1 MANDLNHCSFIGRIG
16 RDAELVGNNSNVCKF
31 SLAVNEEYLDKNT
44 SEKVRQT
51 EWVNCVAFGK
61 LAEVCMRFLKKG
73 AKAYVS
79 GKFKV
84 TKYVGKD
91 GVEKSAVQI
100 NVNEMQ
106 VLTFAEGAFDDSKP
120 ESKAVNDFDDS
131 MDIPF

>member
-1 MANDLNHCSFIGRIG
+1 MASDLNQCNFIGRVG
-16 RDAELVGNNSNVCKF
+16 RDAELVGSNNNVCKF

-44 SEKVRQT
+44 GEKVRQT
-51 EWVNCVAFGK
+51 EWVNCVAFSK
-61 LAEVCMRFLKKG
+61 LAEVCMRFMKKG

-91 GVEKSAVQI
+91 GMEKSAVQI

-106 VLTFAEGAFDDSKP
+106 VLTFVEGSSEDDKPLANTGTNNFD
-120 ESKAVNDFDDS
+120 
-131 MDIPF
+131 DIPF